1 MELSKTVPTAA
12 APPPARIKRHTLI
25 IKKVLQAKFILLV
38 MASVFFAICLVG
50 WEVYYTFGRDIVR
63 DLMDPGLY
71 ELFQELNKVL
81 IAKLV
86 IYMAVVAIVAV
97 FISHKLAGPIYRFE
111 RSAHV
116 VGGGDLTHR
125 VHLRKGDE
133 LMDLQDEFNSMVEA
147 LQNRISKD
155 RHLSQRISGRVQELM
170 KSKEVSAETLKR
182 LKDIQ
187 AEIDQLTADFK
198 V

>member
-1 MELSKTVPTAA
+1 MELSKTVPTAVTA
-12 APPPARIKRHTLI
+12 PPARIKRHTLI

-111 RSAHV
+111 RSARS
-116 VGGGDLTHR
+116 VGDGDLTHR

-133 LMDLQDEFNSMVEA
+133 LMDLQDEFNGMVEA
-147 LQNRISKD
+147 LQGRISKD
-155 RHLSQRISGRVQELM
+155 RNLAQRVSGKMQDLM

-182 LKDIQ
+182 LKEIQ
-187 AEIDQLTADFK
+187 AEIDQLTSDFK
-198 V
+198 I